1 MQPKPCVV
9 WCLQKSSYLSSIPRA
24 TLRLDVHAV
33 YPASVVAGN
42 TDDQEFQR
50 LGPDILHRM
59 GIVQL
64 DRNRIPGM
72 DRSGL
77 RGDRNYA
84 GAIHYRIKLG
94 NVAMQ
99 VRPR

>member
-33 YPASVVAGN
+33 YPASVAAGN

-59 GIVQL
+59 GIGQL
-64 DRNRIPGM
+64 AR
-72 DRSGL
+72 DRSARMDPTGL
-77 RGDRNYA
+77 GGDRNHT
-84 GAIHYRIKLG
+84 GALHPVIKL
-94 NVAMQ
+94 ATPSRQ
-99 VRPR
+99 LR